1 MINIR
6 DLMDEATL
14 EALGKLNDSG
24 ITVGGGQ
31 SSNKS
36 GIFNKLFGP
45 QTPSTQTLP
54 SDPTFTSGNLY
65 AQSIAGGQNVPN
77 MIAPGMSYSA
87 ASPLGY
93 TQEDI
98 RVRSPGGPGP
108 GPGAGY
114 IPGGSKYRGGRDD
127 YISIGGP
134 GSIGDFGGFENIM
147 YPGGSPTFDE
157 SAIPFKGSQYQ
168 PLDLSGIQSILD
180 TLKGTFQPD
189 LSGYAKLDE
198 IPQFDIND
206 YRDNITSIARQGI
219 DIPQFDLSTLNLPDF
234 NNFVT
239 RDDLENRPIYDD
251 TALRDQI
258 TSIEQRPTFDP
269 TDLQSQISGL
279 QNQFSNIPTYEAPN
293 IDDLI
298 ARLDALEKS
307 KFPVL
312 PPVIDD
318 SGKKQKPVKIIGGF

>member
-1 MINIR
+1 MININ
-6 DLMDEATL
+6 DISKI
-14 EALGKLNDSG
+14 LGEGDIEINDGGISSGG
-24 ITVGGGQ
+24 ITVGGGRG
-31 SSNKS
+31 S
-36 GIFNKLFGP
+36 GAIGGGGYNPG
-45 QTPSTQTLP
+45 TGGGYNYLP

-87 ASPLGY
+87 ANPQGY

-98 RVRSPGGPGP
+98 RVRSPGGPG
-108 GPGAGY
+108 AGY
-114 IPGGSKYRGGRDD
+114 VPTPPRYRNPMEDKVYYGGSPTFDESAPPKIFDD
-127 YISIGGP
+127 FISIGGR
-134 GSIGDFGGFENIM
+134 GTTGDFGGFENIM
-147 YPGGSPTFDE
+147 YPGGNSSIYTEGPTFDSGDKVYPGGSSTFDE

-180 TLKGTFQPD
+180 GLKGTFQPD

-206 YRDNITSIARQGI
+206 YRDNITSIAKEGI
-219 DIPQFDLSTLNLPDF
+219 DIP
-234 NNFVT
+234 
-239 RDDLENRPIYDD
+239 
-251 TALRDQI
+251 
-258 TSIEQRPTFDP
+258 
-269 TDLQSQISGL
+269 
-279 QNQFSNIPTYEAPN
+279 TYESPN

-298 ARLDALEKS
+298 ARLDVLEKS
-307 KFPVL
+307 KPPVL